1 MSIREALSLFMSQN
15 QEVISSLDGSTGEP
29 GTMRKGRNEEGSYR
43 VSELVPHSCL
53 PPLWDSIST
62 SFIPSYT
69 VSNVCFKN
77 EGQEE
82 GDVLEPLKVYSQD
95 ADVFLQ
101 HNIDEKTTQSR
112 RKNRRKWQLLRDC

>member
-1 MSIREALSLFMSQN
+1 M
-15 QEVISSLDGSTGEP
+15 
-29 GTMRKGRNEEGSYR
+29 
-43 VSELVPHSCL
+43 SELVPHSCL
-53 PPLWDSIST
+53 PLLWDSIST

-95 ADVFLQ
+95 ADVIPP
-101 HNIDEKTTQSR
+101 HNIDEKTTQRDFPGGTVVKTLNSQSGGMGLNPGR
-112 RKNRRKWQLLRDC
+112 GTNSLMPHGAAKRKKSKGIEKKKTRKTF